1 MSKVSQNPPN
11 EHPLF
16 PAEEGDDPKP
26 VDFISVGRHDDGRL
40 YQIPRTF
47 RADEITTLEDI
58 FSLWGGGLYELWG
71 RKASIKDPTK
81 PGWISVNRRYQIPGA
96 SKPLMPGTEAPAPL
110 PAVPG
115 NPAHIA
121 QTGAPDTSVMGMF
134 MQMQMQMMQV
144 AQENARAQAE
154 ANRRADERAREDSRN
169 MMQMMMQM
177 QASNTQS
184 MMGVVTSVISSR
196 GGGPDEVTKY
206 LDLFNK
212 LKPGGGG
219 EGEGGAPAMGEGIEG
234 ILGSLADIVSGAVEL
249 KKGLPG
255 GPPAPPGTAA
265 AVFGVPMG
273 QGMGVKPPG
282 TGEAT

>member
-1 MSKVSQNPPN
+1 MAKIHPG

-16 PAEEGDDPKP
+16 PAEDDDDPKP

-58 FSLWGGGLYELWG
+58 FALWGGGLYELWG
-71 RKASIKDPTK
+71 RGASIKNPAK
-81 PGWISVNRRYQIPGA
+81 PGRISVNRRYQIPGA
-96 SKPLMPGTEAPAPL
+96 SKPLMPGSELPQQAAAPAVL
-110 PAVPG
+110 GA
-115 NPAHIA
+115 AATTAA
-121 QTGAPDTSVMGMF
+121 QPGAPDTSVMGMF

-234 ILGSLADIVSGAVEL
+234 ILGSLADIVTGAVEL